1 MPLIRLDWHFNC
13 WRPILNL
20 QNINLLGAGELK
32 CYICHFL
39 WLGIPLPQPQGQ
51 LHPTGEGWIHQIAE
65 CFLLKA
71 HSFFRSSKEAL
82 SISHGIANTPTTS
95 PDHLCAAHTL
105 VFLLFFGTSVLFWFF
120 FPTGQIYFSL
130 CHIMNVQ
137 ASKQGKTTGLLV
149 YSAMPISLT
158 MSLWT
163 TYNGCLGFLFF
174 RIFLQHFLIHQSSLA
189 CLSTKSVRQP
199 SCFQSRIHSCLT
211 SHAHFLSFGFLC
223 SFSFELF

>member
-105 VFLLFFGTSVLFWFF
+105 VFLLFFGTSVLFCFF
-120 FPTGQIYFSL
+120 FSL
-130 CHIMNVQ
+130 QDKFILVSATLRTCKQ
-137 ASKQGKTTGLLV
+137 ASKEKLQVFLCTQQCPFPWPCPFEPHIMAV
-149 YSAMPISLT
+149 WDSSSSESFFSISWSISLHWHA
-158 MSLWT
+158 SQQNLSG
-163 TYNGCLGFLFF
+163 NLPASRAEF
-174 RIFLQHFLIHQSSLA
+174 IH
-189 CLSTKSVRQP
+189 V
-199 SCFQSRIHSCLT
+199 
-211 SHAHFLSFGFLC
+211 
-223 SFSFELF
+223 